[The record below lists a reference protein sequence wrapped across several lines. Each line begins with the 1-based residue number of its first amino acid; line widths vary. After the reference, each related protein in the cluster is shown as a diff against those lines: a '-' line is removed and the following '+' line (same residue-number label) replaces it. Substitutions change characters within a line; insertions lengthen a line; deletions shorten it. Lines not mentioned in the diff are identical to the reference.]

1 MAFFYFYCFFGWCL
15 ESSYVSIREKRF
27 VNRGFLRGPVLPLY
41 GCGAVMMLFVSWPV
55 KGNYLLMFL
64 YGMAGA
70 TVLEYLTGAAME
82 KLFKMR
88 YWDYSDQKINFRGY
102 ICLSSSVVW
111 GLLTIF
117 LSEVLH
123 KPVEEIVFAI
133 NGSALT
139 GMVTAGTVVFLLDLY
154 HSARAALDL
163 AKTLEAMTRVKNS
176 LEEIRVQMELMRSD
190 AADLSADRIGRMKET
205 VLIRY
210 AEAKASGY
218 VKIADFK
225 EELQKRFAAL
235 QGIGFTKPEFLSIG
249 DRLKEIKVP
258 ELSTKKFR
266 ERLQREI
273 LKRNP
278 DATSK
283 KFADA
288 IRELKDSMRLR

>member
-1 MAFFYFYCFFGWCL
+1 
-15 ESSYVSIREKRF
+15 
-27 VNRGFLRGPVLPLY
+27 
-41 GCGAVMMLFVSWPV
+41 
-55 KGNYLLMFL
+55 
-64 YGMAGA
+64 
-70 TVLEYLTGAAME
+70 
-82 KLFKMR
+82 
-88 YWDYSDQKINFRGY
+88 
-102 ICLSSSVVW
+102 
-111 GLLTIF
+111 
-117 LSEVLH
+117 
-123 KPVEEIVFAI
+123 
-133 NGSALT
+133 
-139 GMVTAGTVVFLLDLY
+139 
-154 HSARAALDL
+154 
-163 AKTLEAMTRVKNS
+163 MTRVKNS